1 MWQNSQVMSE
11 LQNFNETDGR
21 TEGDTDTDN
30 QPVKAD
36 GVGKQPG
43 YEGGARTDKPSA
55 SEDR

>member
-1 MWQNSQVMSE
+1 MRE

-21 TEGDTDTDN
+21 MEGDTDTDN